1 MTNKKAAPVE
11 EQQISSPNDTTT
23 NLADAIRLACYANG
37 IDHDVVENIVGS
49 VFARYCPRPDEPLRE
64 LIHSLDPGVNVKSE
78 FLIHEH
84 TPGDVGRRR
93 SKEQA
98 QRIACAI
105 IDTLGGEYITVTE
118 KRGSEYDVHWISVE
132 VPRGRYD
139 FAIIY
144 TPEEGAQ

>member
-1 MTNKKAAPVE
+1 MTDKKAAPVE
-11 EQQISSPNDTTT
+11 EQQISSPNGTTT

-64 LIHSLDPGVNVKSE
+64 LIHSLDPGVNVRSE

-144 TPEEGAQ
+144 TPEEAPQ